1 MEEIKWKQLQY
12 ECESWARLLTYMND
26 EIIRFKTRLSEVLR
40 AGFDDS
46 LLNELEHF
54 QTVFLEADEWIIL
67 LRNEL
72 AELNM
77 LLIRERMHD
86 AQRALQVESRTG
98 MLRKQV
104 SGAEVRFRELK
115 ESFDDFL
122 SGKVLYQ

>member
-1 MEEIKWKQLQY
+1 MEEMKLKQLQY
-12 ECESWARLLTYMND
+12 ESETWGRLLIFMND

-54 QTVFLEADEWIIL
+54 QTHFLEADEWIIL

-77 LLIRERMHD
+77 LLIREQTGDIHIHHK
-86 AQRALQVESRTG
+86 AESKTG
-98 MLRKQV
+98 VLRKQV
-104 SGAEVRFRELK
+104 TGLEVKFRKLK
-115 ESFDDFL
+115 ESFHEFL
-122 SGKVLYQ
+122 ADKILYQ